1 MSRKSKHELL
11 LEKSINCA
19 LSAIEIYNKPD
30 FKYREECFVILMTNS
45 WELLFKAKI
54 LLDNKNNPR
63 SIYLIDA
70 NKTLTKKGKPRKKI
84 IYKTNRCGN
93 HTTLDIFKSIE
104 KIVKDNLDNPINKT
118 LRENIEI
125 LVEYR
130 DNAVHFLNE
139 SPALGKK
146 IQEIGTANL
155 KSYVTMVTS
164 WFDFDLSRYNF
175 FLMPIS
181 FFHSFEIESFSIN
194 NKDIQV
200 KNLLNYIHQKELLYH
215 ENDLNDHNISLS
227 LETKFVKSQNSNGLD
242 VKYSNNPNLLINFDA
257 EKAFENKYQLRY
269 KEELIPKLKERYKD
283 FKMDKEFFKL
293 KKELELNPNY
303 CGEKCLDPKRKNSPK
318 KKFYNSDIFKEF
330 DKKYNKVTLTLFE

>member
-54 LLDNKNNPR
+54 LLDNKNNPK
-63 SIYLIDA
+63 SIYLIDT
-70 NKTLTKKGKPRKKI
+70 NKPLTKKGKPRKKI

-104 KIVKDNLDNPINKT
+104 KIVKDNLENPINKT

-155 KSYVTMVTS
+155 KSYVTMVTG

-215 ENDLNDHNISLS
+215 ENDLSDHNISLS
-227 LETKFVKSQNSNGLD
+227 LETKFVKSQKSNCLD
-242 VKYSNNPNLLINFDA
+242 VKYSNNPDLLINFDA

-269 KEELIPKLKERYKD
+269 KEELVPKLKERYKD

-293 KKELELNPNY
+293 KKELELNPSF

-330 DKKYNKVTLTLFE
+330 DKKYQKVALTLFE

>member
-1 MSRKSKHELL
+1 MSRKSKNELL
-11 LEKSINCA
+11 LEKSIQCA

-54 LLDNKNNPR
+54 LLDNKNSPR

-70 NKTLTKKGKPRKKI
+70 NKTETKKGKPRKKQV
-84 IYKTNRCGN
+84 YKTNRCGN
-93 HTTLDIFKSIE
+93 HTTLDIFKSID
-104 KIVKDNLDNPINKT
+104 KIIKDNLDNPISKT

-146 IQEIGTANL
+146 IQEIGTASL
-155 KSYVTMVTS
+155 KSYVTMVSS
-164 WFDFDLSRYNF
+164 WFNFDLSRYNF

-194 NKDIQV
+194 SKDVQV
-200 KNLLNYIHQKELLYH
+200 KNLLNYIHQKELLY
-215 ENDLNDHNISLS
+215 EVNDLKDHNISLS
-227 LETKFVKSQNSNGLD
+227 LETKFVKSQNSNGLN
-242 VKYSNNPNLLINFDA
+242 VKYSNDPELLINFDA

-283 FKMDKEFFKL
+283 FKMDKVFFKL
-293 KKELELNPNY
+293 KKELESNPNY

-330 DKKYNKVTLTLFE
+330 DKKYIKASLTLFE